1 MRTESRRKA
10 KKKPEPPSEPQ
21 AQTAEPAPAEPVVE
35 TTSTERLTVP
45 LRDDGTIDLD
55 AMRARTKEKLKTA
68 VADGRLRERLGLGG
82 GPSVA
87 DDPQARAV
95 FEGAVGQLYAALSR
109 AVQYGVLKRGASI
122 AQVRAVGLTP
132 DEIAGLAP
140 VTVSVIEKWLPDG
153 LKWQEEITL
162 ALALSG
168 VIMAKVAAYEQ
179 AGAQPQPQPEAPA
192 S

>member
-1 MRTESRRKA
+1 
-10 KKKPEPPSEPQ
+10 
-21 AQTAEPAPAEPVVE
+21 
-35 TTSTERLTVP
+35 
-45 LRDDGTIDLD
+45 
-55 AMRARTKEKLKTA
+55 
-68 VADGRLRERLGLGG
+68 
-82 GPSVA
+82 VA

-109 AVQYGVLKRGASI
+109 AVQCGVLKRGASI

-140 VTVSVIEKWLPDG
+140 VTVPVIEKWLPDG

-179 AGAQPQPQPEAPA
+179 AGAQPQSQPEAPA